1 MRYFETL
8 SLVLATGFFFP
19 HLPSKSI
26 QTPSLPIRQYVSAMR
41 TKNIDDVL
49 HLYAANAVF
58 VDPNGNKFATP
69 DDLRKLYE
77 QTFATYDSDLLF
89 TRTSLKVK
97 GDIDKAGAHAVETD
111 AYRENLLVRKTKQMQ
126 LVCGESTSSW
136 VKQDDGQWLMNS
148 QTWTSKPCSITPE
161 V

>member
-26 QTPSLPIRQYVSAMR
+26 QTPSLPIRQYVSDMR

-49 HLYAANAVF
+49 HLYAQDAVF

-77 QTFATYDSDLLF
+77 QTFATYDSDLVF
-89 TRTSLKVK
+89 TRTGLKVK
-97 GDIDKAGAHAVETD
+97 GDIDKAGANAVETD
-111 AYRENLLVRKTKQMQ
+111 TYRENLLVRKTKQMQ
-126 LVCGESTSSW
+126 FVCGESTSSW
-136 VKQDDGQWLMNS
+136 VRQSDGQWLMKS
-148 QTWTSKPCSITPE
+148 QTWTSKPCVGTPQG
-161 V
+161 